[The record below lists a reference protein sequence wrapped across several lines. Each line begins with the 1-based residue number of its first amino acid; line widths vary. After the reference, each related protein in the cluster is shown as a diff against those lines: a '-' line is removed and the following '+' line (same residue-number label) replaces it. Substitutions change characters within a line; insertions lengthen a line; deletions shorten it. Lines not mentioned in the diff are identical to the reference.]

1 MFQVLATIFFSMVS
15 AVAFGVIAAM
25 LADNR
30 ADIRA
35 ALGLNVAGSYRASPN
50 RARRSKRTEMV
61 KPRAV
66 QPALR
71 HAAA

>member
-15 AVAFGVIAAM
+15 AVAFSVIAAM
-25 LADNR
+25 LADNI

-35 ALGLNVAGSYRASPN
+35 ALGLNVSGSYRASWN
-50 RARRSKRTEMV
+50 RARRLQRTEMPR
-61 KPRAV
+61 PRAA